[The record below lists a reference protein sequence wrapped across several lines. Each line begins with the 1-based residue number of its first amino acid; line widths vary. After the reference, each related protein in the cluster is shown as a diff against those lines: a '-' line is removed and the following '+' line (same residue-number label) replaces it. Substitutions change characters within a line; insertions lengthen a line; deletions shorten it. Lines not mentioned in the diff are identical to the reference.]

1 MKDYFINLLK
11 TRTSVLNIIAL
22 VLVWGFMIDTTI
34 TIVYL
39 ILKIDRLTS
48 ENISIITDTLS
59 LFKEVIFLVLGALI
73 QRNTST
79 QDKKASD

>member
-1 MKDYFINLLK
+1 
-11 TRTSVLNIIAL
+11 
-22 VLVWGFMIDTTI
+22 MIDTSI

-73 QRNTST
+73 QRNNSTS
-79 QDKKASD
+79 DKKE